1 MEYARRQNTSY
12 SYIRLH
18 SGYFTLL
25 SRLCLN
31 HSIEWLYD
39 LILSNG
45 RIEHTLAMLALK
57 NIGIEFS
64 ISRDRSTVVE
74 ASKRNER
81 AEVRIKSAGSR
92 YGLNHSVKIIRG
104 DRDAGDAMP
113 QRFGQRPTIKV
124 DHRRTKCRCQCM
136 SNPIRLVPLHRG
148 QNKVGMSQ
156 ILVPHFVA
164 HLSNVHDTVVVD
176 ER

>member
-31 HSIEWLYD
+31 HAIERFHD
-39 LILSNG
+39 LILRDR
-45 RIEHTLAMLALK
+45 RIEHTLAMLTLK

-64 ISRDRSTVVE
+64 ISRYRSTVVE

-81 AEVRIKSAGSR
+81 AEVRIENAGAR
-92 YGLNHSVKIIRG
+92 YCRDHSVKIIRG
-104 DRDAGDAMP
+104 DRDTRDAMP

-136 SNPIRLVPLHRG
+136 PNPIRLVPLHRG
-148 QNKVGMSQ
+148 QDKVGMSQ
-156 ILVPHFVA
+156 IPVPHFVA
-164 HLSNVHDTVVVD
+164 HLSNVHDTAVVD